1 MSIGLVNAYNGNN
14 KITFQTCCRSIVKEI
29 KCDTYQFKSLEHYY
43 DCIHEINVPKK
54 YIVERDYLS
63 IWHGI
68 CSIIRNSVTNVC
80 DTECLSGNHWWNL
93 SSDMTNVAAK
103 VIDKLYEI
111 DWE

>member
-1 MSIGLVNAYNGNN
+1 MNFLNLFGKRREPQTIDVDYEIGRVANYMN
-14 KITFQTCCRSIVKEI
+14 
-29 KCDTYQFKSLEHYY
+29 DYY

-80 DTECLSGNHWWNL
+80 DTECLSGNHQWNL